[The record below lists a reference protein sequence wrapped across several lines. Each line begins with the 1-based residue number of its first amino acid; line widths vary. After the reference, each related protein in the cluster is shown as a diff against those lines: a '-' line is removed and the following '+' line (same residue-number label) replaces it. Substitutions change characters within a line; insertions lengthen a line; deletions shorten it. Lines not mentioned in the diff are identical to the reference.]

1 MAQANPI
8 TDRASFVSYCKRRLG
23 YPSIDINVTD
33 DQVEDRVDDAFQY
46 YQDYHYDATER
57 LYKKYKITATDIEK
71 RYIDFNQTEEADVNG
86 ETVLVPSYPDWQNQ
100 IIGIINVFP
109 FGQEGWDTVNM
120 FDMRYQLRLN
130 DLYDFV
136 DVSILHYTMVMQHVS
151 LLDDYFTG
159 KTPFNFS
166 RHKNEL
172 RLYCDWDSDLSV
184 DEHIIIECDQIIN
197 PVDYTEVY
205 NDMWLKRYATA
216 LIKRQWGQN
225 LSKYDGITLP
235 GGLTYNGQTILDS
248 ANEEISLL
256 HEEMDTKHGALL
268 GMVIG

>member
-1 MAQANPI
+1 MAQI
-8 TDRASFVSYCKRRLG
+8 LVDSREKLKEYCLRRLG
-23 YPSIDINVTD
+23 SPAIDVNVTD
-33 DQVEDRVDDAFQY
+33 DQIDDRVDDALQF
-46 YQDYHYDATER
+46 YQDYHYDASER
-57 LYKKYKITATDIEK
+57 LYKKYQITEEDVAEK
-71 RYIDFNQTEEADVNG
+71 VIDFGRAGQDT
-86 ETVLVPSYPDWQNQ
+86 SWQDQ
-100 IIGIINVFP
+100 ILGIINIFS

-130 DLYDFV
+130 DLYDFT

-166 RHKNEL
+166 RHKNKL
-172 RLYCDWDSDLSV
+172 HLYCDWGSDV
-184 DEHIIIECDQIIN
+184 AVGNYIIIECDQIIN
-197 PVDYTEVY
+197 PEQYKEVY
-205 NDMWLKRYATA
+205 NDMWLKRYTTA